1 MSAASLLIQF
11 VPITLELCTSRAV
24 SSLLVPQL
32 NQLYP
37 ALPEFIVTHIEPSAL
52 QWLPAVNLKAT
63 GLAFKSQPLSVSSY
77 ICDFCRFIISTSLL
91 PMWISLVLQN
101 LTLTIH
107 WFILPPPFFGDHSLY
122 YFNSSQNALY
132 SDLPD
137 IIVNLSIY

>member
-77 ICDFCRFIISTSLL
+77 ICDFCDFHISAAHVNLL
-91 PMWISLVLQN
+91 GIAKFN
-101 LTLTIH
+101 IDYTLIYIAPPLFLETIH
-107 WFILPPPFFGDHSLY
+107 YTILTVLKM
-122 YFNSSQNALY
+122 LC
-132 SDLPD
+132 
-137 IIVNLSIY
+137 IVICQTS